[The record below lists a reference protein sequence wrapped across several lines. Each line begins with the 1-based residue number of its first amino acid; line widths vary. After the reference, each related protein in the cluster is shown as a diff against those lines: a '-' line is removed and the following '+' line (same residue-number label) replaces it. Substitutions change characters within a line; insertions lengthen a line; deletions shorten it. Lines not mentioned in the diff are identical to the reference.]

1 MPEIRIEKSKYKG
14 VLKVRQTSNNSEYW
28 KAQYKTRG
36 HNWTCACATEKE
48 AAIAFDKKMIEI
60 GEQPVNVL
68 VRRH

>member
-28 KAQYKTRG
+28 KVQYKTRG
-36 HNWTCACATEKE
+36 HNWTCAFDTEKE

-68 VRRH
+68 VRRL